1 MPQMTGGEFAAAA
14 RDLRPDLPIVL
25 VTGLGEAGSDLG
37 RAHDV
42 VLAKPYS
49 GCSEGDQP
57 THLYRTRCI

>member
-14 RDLRPDLPIVL
+14 RDLPIVL